1 MKSVIKVLSLGTIFG
16 ICVALG
22 VLFTLKGLE
31 TEDVKDV
38 DRLEKVIR
46 PTVTI
51 QYQGLGGGSGT
62 CIFKEEVNGKIEA
75 YFLTANH
82 VVDFSMYR
90 RYSTG
95 CSPYNPV
102 YPNCNEY
109 GTPVEEEVLPP
120 PLFLK
125 GWLPKDG
132 ELIEVFSYTA
142 TIYKAWPEIDT
153 AIVKIV
159 EDPESLITQLPCAKL
174 ESAEVFD
181 GLKPGHPVV
190 CSGCPYLLPCVIS
203 KGHIGRHDFIGG
215 NMPPGFPN
223 HFCLVRVNIA
233 GGASGGG
240 IYNYDN
246 MKVIG
251 IVSIGWGNEAFICGM
266 IPISDILPKLKSTYL
281 GQRIGL

>member
-1 MKSVIKVLSLGTIFG
+1 MKSVIKILSLS
-16 ICVALG
+16 ICVTLG
-22 VLFTLKGLE
+22 ILFALKGLE
-31 TEDVKDV
+31 TRDV
-38 DRLEKVIR
+38 DRIEKVIR

-62 CIFKEEVNGKIEA
+62 CIFKEEINGKIEA

-90 RYSTG
+90 QYSISG

-102 YPNCNEY
+102 HPNCNDEN
-109 GTPVEEEVLPP
+109 TPIEKALPP
-120 PLFLK
+120 PLFVK
-125 GWLPKDG
+125 GWIPKDG
-132 ELIEVFSYTA
+132 KLIEAFSYTA

-159 EDPESLITQLPCAKL
+159 ESSENLITRLPCAKL
-174 ESAEVFD
+174 ESAEVFNE
-181 GLKPGHPVV
+181 LKPGHPVV
-190 CSGCPYLLPCVIS
+190 CSGCPYLLPCVVS

-215 NMPPGFPN
+215 NMPPDFPD

-251 IVSIGWGNEAFICGM
+251 IVSIGWGQNAFICGM